1 MSDVTHIS
9 APWDPRKAQQVLW
22 AGMIGML
29 ATGFPFTIV
38 TVALNLIADDFGVS
52 EAFAAWTVS
61 APMLVSAATL
71 PVIGKLGDLFG
82 HRRIFI
88 WGILG
93 STVFAFMC
101 MIAWDIWSLIAFRI
115 LSMVLAGATGPSAMA
130 ILFHV
135 FPPEHRNQA
144 IGWWSMAGPGAA
156 ALGLILG
163 GPFIEL
169 FNWRS
174 VFLVQA
180 VAGFGAVILAWKVLP
195 ETEKQ
200 LVKFDHIGNLIL
212 LLALSCLL
220 FVIGAFAEPGVST
233 VMLVSAGIV
242 GVVGLIVFLFYEASI
257 PNPIVPPSLLKQRN
271 FDAPAVANFFMQ
283 MSYLGAWIATPLV
296 FTGLFGCSI
305 AVAAVLML
313 TRTFSLTL
321 ASPLGGVIATQFGE
335 RTGTIVGV
343 LCQTAGLFT
352 VAGGI
357 YAVNLPVI
365 LLGLVLQGVG
375 HGIAM
380 PPLASV
386 IATAVPST
394 QFGMASGMSRLMG
407 QIGSAFGL
415 SLFGV
420 FLTLPRETLE
430 LHMIFVIGAAIA
442 LAAALPAALI
452 SMKHRAIPQPPAAP
466 PPPNPPIQPGQ
477 V

>member
-9 APWDPRKAQQVLW
+9 QPWDPKRAQQVLW

-29 ATGFPFTIV
+29 ATRFPFTIV
-38 TVALNLIADDFGVS
+38 TVALNLIAQDFGVS

-71 PVIGKLGDLFG
+71 PVIGKLGDMFG

-115 LSMVLAGATGPSAMA
+115 LSMVLAGATGPAAMA

-135 FPPEHRNQA
+135 YPPAHRNQA
-144 IGWWSMAGPGAA
+144 IGWWSMGGPGAA

-163 GPFIEL
+163 GPFVEL

-174 VFLVQA
+174 VFLLQA
-180 VAGFGAVILAWKVLP
+180 ATGIGAVILAWKVLP
-195 ETEKQ
+195 KTERQ

-212 LLALSCLL
+212 LVALSCLL
-220 FVIGAFAEPGVST
+220 FVIGAFAEPGVSD
-233 VMLVSAGIV
+233 VMLFSAGLI
-242 GVVGLIVFLFYEASI
+242 GVIGLVVFLFYEASI
-257 PNPIVPPSLLKQRN
+257 SNPIVPPSLLKQRN
-271 FDAPAVANFFMQ
+271 FDAPAVANFFLQ
-283 MSYLGAWIATPLV
+283 MSYLGALIATPAVLMGQFG
-296 FTGLFGCSI
+296 FTVT
-305 AVAAVLML
+305 VAATLML

-321 ASPLGGVIATQFGE
+321 ASPLGGVVATQFGE
-335 RTGTIVGV
+335 RLGTLAGV

-357 YAVNLPVI
+357 YVSSLPVI

-375 HGIAM
+375 HGVAM

-386 IATAVPST
+386 IATAVPPN

-420 FLTLPRETLE
+420 LLTLPRESLE
-430 LHMIFVIGAAIA
+430 LYMIFVIGGAIA
-442 LAAALPAALI
+442 MAGALPAALI
-452 SMKHRAIPQPPAAP
+452 SMKHRTTPQPPASP

>member
-9 APWDPRKAQQVLW
+9 TPFDEKKAQQVLW

-38 TVALNLIADDFGVS
+38 TVALNLIADDLGVS

-115 LSMVLAGATGPSAMA
+115 LSMVLAGATGPAAMA

-135 FPPEHRNQA
+135 YPPEHRNQA

-180 VAGFGAVILAWKVLP
+180 VAGIGAVILAWKVLP
-195 ETEKQ
+195 ETDRQ
-200 LVKFDHIGNLIL
+200 MVKFDHVGNLIL
-212 LLALSCLL
+212 LLALSCIL

-233 VMLVSAGIV
+233 TMLVSAGIV
-242 GVVGLIVFLFYEASI
+242 GVIGLIVFLFYEASI
-257 PNPIVPPSLLKQRN
+257 SNPIVPPSLLKQRN
-271 FDAPAVANFFMQ
+271 FDAPAAANFFLQ
-283 MSYLGAWIATPLV
+283 MSYLGALIATPSV
-296 FTGLFGCSI
+296 FQDLFGFMV
-305 AVAAVLML
+305 AVAAMLML
-313 TRTFSLTL
+313 TRTISLTF
-321 ASPLGGVIATQFGE
+321 ASPLGGVIAAQLGE
-335 RTGTIVGV
+335 RVGTMIGV
-343 LCQTAGLFT
+343 LCQAAGLLI
-352 VAGGI
+352 VAAGVYYI
-357 YAVNLPVI
+357 NLPIV

-386 IATAVPST
+386 IATAVPPS
-394 QFGMASGMSRLMG
+394 QFGMASGMSRLAG
-407 QIGSAFGL
+407 QVGSAFGL

-420 FLTLPRETLE
+420 FLTLPREVLE
-430 LHMIFVIGAAIA
+430 LHMIFVIGAVIA
-442 LAAALPAALI
+442 LAGALPAMLI
-452 SMKHRAIPQPPAAP
+452 SMKHRVTPLPPAGP

-477 V
+477 A